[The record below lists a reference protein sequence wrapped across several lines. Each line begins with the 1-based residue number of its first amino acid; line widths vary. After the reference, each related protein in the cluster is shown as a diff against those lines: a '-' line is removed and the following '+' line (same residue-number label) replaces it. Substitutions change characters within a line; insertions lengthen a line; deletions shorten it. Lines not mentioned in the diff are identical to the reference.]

1 MRARTTSALSVLA
14 GAIVAAAVL
23 GAPTTAQAAPE
34 AAYPAPAPAIRVS
47 AASITT
53 GGAVRLSGRSFL
65 AGEPI
70 SIDIQYRITRNSGG
84 YDNPWGVRVSGDRR
98 ADGEGRFSARIRL
111 GTPGY
116 AIIKVTGKK
125 SHKTLKVAVR
135 VQAWRNVW
143 PDDIFDGTP
152 LGSGPSHGDRHG
164 GGGDRHGGGG
174 DRPVGYF
181 GPFRSGWSPFRLS
194 ADETDTATTAVALSD
209 SAAGAVV
216 AGAVVRH
223 EPGSYGADLVPGLL
237 GLAALV
243 GSAVVGRR
251 FRRIS

>member
-47 AASITT
+47 AATVST
-53 GGAVRLSGRSFL
+53 GDAVRLSGRSFA

-70 SIDIQYRITRNSGG
+70 AISVQYRITRHSGG
-84 YDNPWGVRVSGDRR
+84 YDNPWGVRVNGDRR
-98 ADGEGRFSARIRL
+98 ADDQGQFSARIRL
-111 GTPGY
+111 GMPGY

-125 SHKTLKVAVR
+125 SHKTLKVVVR
-135 VQAWRNVW
+135 VEAWQNPW

-152 LGSGPSHGDRHG
+152 LGSGPSG
-164 GGGDRHGGGG
+164 GHSRPHSDGHSDG
-174 DRPVGYF
+174 DRPVGFF

-194 ADETDTATTAVALSD
+194 ADETESGDVVG
-209 SAAGAVV
+209 SAA
-216 AGAVVRH
+216 VRP
-223 EPGSYGADLVPGLL
+223 EERSYGADLVPGLL
-237 GLAALV
+237 GLTALI
-243 GSAVVGRR
+243 GSGLITYRR
-251 FRRIS
+251 RRPSIGEHG